1 MFLSEWREITGST
14 MTGRTIVNKRQKRT
28 LRWIVT
34 HLVTKNLIKSRL
46 HLVTRVRWW
55 LNTPVTAGCQQN
67 SITFNTWQFYPLFL
81 QWQRKY
87 YEEGIFFFFFSRG
100 APEENTNPSC
110 NTKKKTMTHTKL
122 LWTLRETDFGA
133 TAAGSV
139 QHGIPN
145 TDQAGPPI
153 LGEELLMVLYFYSS
167 SFHTTVSIQTVWKN
181 RVFSCVFEITKDF
194 E

>member
-28 LRWIVT
+28 LRWIAT

-87 YEEGIFFFFFSRG
+87 YEEGIFFFFSRG

-110 NTKKKTMTHTKL
+110 NTKKKNYDTYKTLMNFTGDRLWSNCSWQRTTRHT
-122 LWTLRETDFGA
+122 
-133 TAAGSV
+133 
-139 QHGIPN
+139 QHGPGWSADIRGGAV
-145 TDQAGPPI
+145 DGLI
-153 LGEELLMVLYFYSS
+153 LL
-167 SFHTTVSIQTVWKN
+167 
-181 RVFSCVFEITKDF
+181 
-194 E
+194 

>member
-1 MFLSEWREITGST
+1 MLWLGHIVSVNSIFVDTGNLHRLTLQQKEEKREKKIMFLSEWREITGST

-28 LRWIVT
+28 LRWIAT

-87 YEEGIFFFFFSRG
+87 YEEGIFFFFSRG

-110 NTKKKTMTHTKL
+110 NTKKK
-122 LWTLRETDFGA
+122 LWHIQNSYELYGRPTLEQLQLA
-133 TAAGSV
+133 AYNTAYPTRTRLV
-139 QHGIPN
+139 RR
-145 TDQAGPPI
+145 
-153 LGEELLMVLYFYSS
+153 Y
-167 SFHTTVSIQTVWKN
+167 
-181 RVFSCVFEITKDF
+181 
-194 E
+194 